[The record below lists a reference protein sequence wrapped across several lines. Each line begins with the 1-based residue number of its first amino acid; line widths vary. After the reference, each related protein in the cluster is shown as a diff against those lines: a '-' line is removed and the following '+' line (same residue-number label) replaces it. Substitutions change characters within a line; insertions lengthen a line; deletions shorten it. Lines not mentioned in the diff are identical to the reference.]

1 MSIHKEKNSIQ
12 LDVSSKIAGAD
23 LFDNHLL
30 IWGESNI
37 FIYQL
42 GPALTH
48 TKPVV
53 VGNQLKSFN
62 SNE

>member
-1 MSIHKEKNSIQ
+1 MSIHKEKNCVQ
-12 LDVSSKIAGAD
+12 LDVPSKIVGAD
-23 LFDNHLL
+23 MFDNHLL

-42 GPALTH
+42 GPSLTH

-53 VGNQLKSFN
+53 VGNL
-62 SNE
+62 